1 MGPYSCPPT
10 RPAPPPSPRNNAP
23 SPAVVVATRPRATTA
38 PVPSS
43 RHHTVDVAW
52 TSMPRYLTVPSLRVE
67 PRCRLDRCDPWTGP
81 ERLQAVK
88 GPLRTIGP
96 ARTGGGA
103 AIVGT
108 HRRRHHGISLHAR
121 LEAVASPRSCTRAR
135 ELRRSPSRRPFPPC
149 TSLAP
154 CSPADDPPVLGAA
167 ADGRGGGLHAPP
179 RRGPPPGF
187 PPPRDQGEG
196 AAGGPPR
203 RCTRDPPA
211 RGPPTGAP
219 G

>member
-67 PRCRLDRCDPWTGP
+67 PRCRLDRCDPWTGA

-103 AIVGT
+103 AVVGP
-108 HRRRHHGISLHAR
+108 HRRRPHGLSLPAPPER
-121 LEAVASPRSCTRAR
+121 EASTPICGPRP
-135 ELRRSPSRRPFPPC
+135 ELRRAATRHPF
-149 TSLAP
+149 
-154 CSPADDPPVLGAA
+154 
-167 ADGRGGGLHAPP
+167 
-179 RRGPPPGF
+179 
-187 PPPRDQGEG
+187 
-196 AAGGPPR
+196 
-203 RCTRDPPA
+203 
-211 RGPPTGAP
+211 
-219 G
+219 

>member
-121 LEAVASPRSCTRAR
+121 LGAATSPRSCVRAR
-135 ELRRSPSRRPFPPC
+135 KLRRSPRRRPFPPR
-149 TSLAP
+149 TSFAP
-154 CSPADDPPVLGAA
+154 WSHTKANDHVRRRSRATRRRWQTR
-167 ADGRGGGLHAPP
+167 GRGFGARPP
-179 RRGPPPGF
+179 RGRS
-187 PPPRDQGEG
+187 
-196 AAGGPPR
+196 AR
-203 RCTRDPPA
+203 RRTRRP
-211 RGPPTGAP
+211 
-219 G
+219 